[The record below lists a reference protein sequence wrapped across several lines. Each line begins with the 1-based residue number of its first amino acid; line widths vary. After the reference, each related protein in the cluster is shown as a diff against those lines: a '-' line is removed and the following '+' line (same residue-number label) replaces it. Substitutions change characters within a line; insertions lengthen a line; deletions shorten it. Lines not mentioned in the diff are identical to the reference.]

1 MVHAYMHHQRYGL
14 QKLHPK
20 RKYVVD
26 ILGSLRS
33 DFFVLCGPLWVL
45 MQSIIREN
53 QPSEDS
59 CQKLPS
65 LKLT

>member
-33 DFFVLCGPLWVL
+33 DFLFYVDLYG
-45 MQSIIREN
+45 S
-53 QPSEDS
+53 
-59 CQKLPS
+59 
-65 LKLT
+65 